1 MCEGRHFLYLF
12 RAAPSG
18 PPEVSKVITL
28 THLGFSCR
36 SLSHGLLTFL
46 ESRIPVRVKL
56 FFQKRSNGKGVA
68 HSTCLKSV
76 RVDHFRCSRAENE
89 AFVWE
94 GWKKVSTKAESGKGE
109 GRRPSPFYPPSRSLS
124 PPPLLSVSPL

>member
-12 RAAPSG
+12 RTAPSG
-18 PPEVSKVITL
+18 PPEHSKVTTL
-28 THLGFSCR
+28 THLGLSCR

-68 HSTCLKSV
+68 HSTCLKSA
-76 RVDHFRCSRAENE
+76 RVDHFRCSKAENE

-94 GWKKVSTKAESGKGE
+94 GWKKGAHES
-109 GRRPSPFYPPSRSLS
+109 
-124 PPPLLSVSPL
+124 